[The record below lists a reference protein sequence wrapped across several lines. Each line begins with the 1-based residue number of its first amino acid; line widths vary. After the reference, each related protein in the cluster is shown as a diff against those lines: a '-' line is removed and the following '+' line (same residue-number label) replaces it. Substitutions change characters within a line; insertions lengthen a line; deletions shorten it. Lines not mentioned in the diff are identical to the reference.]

1 MASTTSRFELQ
12 PVSVKLARPSSAP
25 ALTAMLTRKLST
37 NELLTPTLF
46 NQHPRAQL
54 LGIVPS
60 SPSLGAFNGHRAL
73 RASLT
78 RASKALN
85 HGQPAFSLLD
95 HATAGSQLVLEATR
109 PGHQTAARP
118 AAALPRATTAEQPP
132 DDEAKASSAVKLA
145 TRIYYEGCLLHEP
158 MPVLLPTIVRL

>member
-1 MASTTSRFELQ
+1 MSSNRFELQ

-54 LGIVPS
+54 LGIAPS

-78 RASKALN
+78 RASKALH
-85 HGQPAFSLLD
+85 HGQPTFSLLD

-109 PGHQTAARP
+109 PGHQTAA
-118 AAALPRATTAEQPP
+118 TTAEQPP
-132 DDEAKASSAVKLA
+132 DDEATASSAVKLA

>member
-1 MASTTSRFELQ
+1 MAFTTSRFELQ

-109 PGHQTAARP
+109 PGHQTAA
-118 AAALPRATTAEQPP
+118 ALPRAKTAEQPP

>member
-109 PGHQTAARP
+109 PGHQTAA
-118 AAALPRATTAEQPP
+118 ALPRATTAEQPP